1 MKRKSILLCT
11 LLILCLFVACGA
23 SDDEENTSGIITGTN
38 EVETE
43 TEADLA
49 SQMAVEEYIVEEDMF
64 GTLYT
69 RYFVT
74 VTNNSKITVK
84 ASVNA
89 VAKDAE
95 GNIIGTADSNIRGV
109 ASGETICLENKFS
122 DIEGVDSFE
131 YTLSVAE
138 DVYTESAYND
148 IEIQESRTDSKIILT
163 CTNVGEKSVLGLE
176 GYVFFFVGGEVVGYD
191 EADIGDYEITSGTTV
206 SQEFSFKGE
215 FDDVKYF
222 VHGQK

>member
-1 MKRKSILLCT
+1 MKRKAILLCT

-23 SDDEENTSGIITGTN
+23 NDDGGSLSDTITGTN
-38 EVETE
+38 EVEEE

-49 SQMAVEEYIVEEDMF
+49 SQMAVEEYIVDEDMF
-64 GTLYT
+64 GTIYT
-69 RYFVT
+69 RYFVV
-74 VTNNSKITVK
+74 VTNNSEITVK

-95 GNIIGTADSNIRGV
+95 GNIIGTADSSMRGI

-122 DIEGVDSFE
+122 DIEGADSFE
-131 YTLSVAE
+131 YTITVGE
-138 DVYTESAYND
+138 DVYTESAFKD
-148 IEIQESRTDSKIILT
+148 IEIQESRTDTKVILT
-163 CTNVGEKSVLGLE
+163 CTNNGEDSVLGVE
-176 GYVFFFVGGEVVGYD
+176 GYVLFFVNGEVVGYD
-191 EADIGDYEITSGTTV
+191 ESDIGDYEITPSTTV
-206 SQEFSFKGE
+206 SQEFSCKGE